1 MSEIWLPVPGYEGL
15 YIISNRGQ
23 VKSLDRPG
31 HPGRVLRPQE
41 NSLGYGRVTLSR
53 DNVKRRLFVH
63 RLVAEVFLP
72 RIPGC
77 DVVNHLDFDKSNN
90 AASNLEWTTQKGN
103 VQWSLAAGRYRKGA
117 TA

>member
-1 MSEIWLPVPGYEGL
+1 MIEIWMPIPGYEGY

-31 HPGRVLRPQE
+31 RPGRVLRPQV
-41 NSLGYGRVTLSR
+41 NSWGYRRVTLSV
-53 DNVKRRLFVH
+53 DKKKRRLFVH

-72 RIPGC
+72 KRPGC
-77 DVVNHLDFDKSNN
+77 NVVNHLDFDVGNN
-90 AASNLEWTTQKGN
+90 AADNLEWTTQKEN
-103 VQWSLAAGRYRKGA
+103 VRWSIEAGHYRKRV